1 MRDETDHSGEVH
13 GRLTLLSKGEPYV
26 SPKGAIKQRYYCSCS
41 CGKYT
46 KEHPKLIVYEAIKSG
61 LVQSCGCLKIEKMAN
76 RNKARKRHNKYDLSG
91 EYGIGYTFKGE
102 EFYFDLEDYNKIKDY
117 CWWTDTRGY
126 IKTKHDGKQ
135 ISLHRLILNFP
146 DQKLH
151 IDHIHGKETRNDNR
165 KSNIRIVTCSQ
176 NQMNRGLQ
184 SNNTSGITGVFFNK
198 KDNKWESRITVRK
211 NIIQLGS
218 FNNLED
224 AVNARKSAEEKYFGE
239 YSYDNSMKMGENYA
253 IVS

>member
-1 MRDETDHSGEVH
+1 M
-13 GRLTLLSKGEPYV
+13 Y
-26 SPKGAIKQRYYCSCS
+26 
-41 CGKYT
+41 
-46 KEHPKLIVYEAIKSG
+46 
-61 LVQSCGCLKIEKMAN
+61 
-76 RNKARKRHNKYDLSG
+76 
-91 EYGIGYTFKGE
+91 
-102 EFYFDLEDYNKIKDY
+102 
-117 CWWTDTRGY
+117 
-126 IKTKHDGKQ
+126 
-135 ISLHRLILNFP
+135 
-146 DQKLH
+146 KLH

-184 SNNTSGITGVFFNK
+184 KNNTSGIAGVFFNK
-198 KDNKWESRITVRK
+198 KDNRWEARITVRK

-239 YSYDNSMKMGENYA
+239 YSYNNSMKMGENYA